1 MPKPPIRF
9 GTDGWRG
16 AIAEDYTFEN
26 VRYCAQ
32 GTADY
37 LLEDGLAAQGMVV
50 GYDMR
55 FRSEDFAKAVAEILA
70 GNGVRVYLANKAA
83 PTPVLSYA
91 ILPYKAAGGIWI
103 TASHNPPSDNGYKLR
118 SSYAGAAAPETLARV
133 ERYIAAAQAS
143 ERALRMDYDQAVR
156 QGLIQ
161 VIDPD
166 EPYLEQIARLIDVR
180 PLQAAGWRIVAD
192 PMWGVGQGWFSR
204 LLNGGQTVVREI
216 HAERNPLFPRMRRP
230 EPIEENLQDLF
241 AEVRAWNAHF
251 GLATDGDADR
261 VGLVNEKGDLVNQLE
276 VYALLAYYLLEVR
289 GLRGPL
295 VRTISSTA
303 MANKL
308 AARYGVPV
316 YETAVG
322 FKYVAPEMLRVKA
335 LMGGEE
341 SGGFA
346 FTGHIPERDGILA
359 GLYLFDLFVRENK
372 TPSQMMAHIF
382 SLVGEHYYDRVDRR
396 MPPEKRSEVV
406 ERLRAARP
414 TALAG
419 LPVREVDTRDGF
431 RYVLEGGDWVLIRL
445 SGTEPVIRIYCETTR
460 ADKVQP
466 LLEEGLALAG
476 L

>member
-180 PLQAAGWRIVAD
+180 PLQAAGWR
-192 PMWGVGQGWFSR
+192 
-204 LLNGGQTVVREI
+204 
-216 HAERNPLFPRMRRP
+216 
-230 EPIEENLQDLF
+230 
-241 AEVRAWNAHF
+241 
-251 GLATDGDADR
+251 
-261 VGLVNEKGDLVNQLE
+261 
-276 VYALLAYYLLEVR
+276 
-289 GLRGPL
+289 
-295 VRTISSTA
+295 
-303 MANKL
+303 
-308 AARYGVPV
+308 
-316 YETAVG
+316 
-322 FKYVAPEMLRVKA
+322 
-335 LMGGEE
+335 
-341 SGGFA
+341 
-346 FTGHIPERDGILA
+346 
-359 GLYLFDLFVRENK
+359 
-372 TPSQMMAHIF
+372 
-382 SLVGEHYYDRVDRR
+382 
-396 MPPEKRSEVV
+396 
-406 ERLRAARP
+406 
-414 TALAG
+414 
-419 LPVREVDTRDGF
+419 
-431 RYVLEGGDWVLIRL
+431 
-445 SGTEPVIRIYCETTR
+445 
-460 ADKVQP
+460 
-466 LLEEGLALAG
+466 
-476 L
+476 